1 MQQPN
6 RLIYT
11 VNLTNAH
18 RRYHY
23 AYFSISPV
31 LLFAT
36 MLVACSSQ
44 PDYRAANGNSY
55 GYSEQKISDTY
66 YRVTFKARG
75 GDSDQARAYALRR
88 AAEITDT
95 QGYDWF
101 VVVDKETL
109 IARQQDDRSH
119 LGAGYQ
125 QTTVQDCSLLTC
137 RSQTLTRPQYN
148 VGIHGGGREHVEAV
162 LEIRL
167 GKGVM
172 PDSANVY
179 PVNSQ

>member
-1 MQQPN
+1 M
-6 RLIYT
+6 
-11 VNLTNAH
+11 
-18 RRYHY
+18 
-23 AYFSISPV
+23 
-31 LLFAT
+31 
-36 MLVACSSQ
+36 
-44 PDYRAANGNSY
+44 
-55 GYSEQKISDTY
+55 
-66 YRVTFKARG
+66 
-75 GDSDQARAYALRR
+75 
-88 AAEITDT
+88 
-95 QGYDWF
+95 
-101 VVVDKETL
+101 VDKETL

>member
-1 MQQPN
+1 M
-6 RLIYT
+6 RI
-11 VNLTNAH
+11 
-18 RRYHY
+18 
-23 AYFSISPV
+23 FSISPV

-88 AAEITDT
+88 AAEITDA